1 MKAIFSSLYGRIS
14 VMFLILLL
22 ALSLTQL
29 LVSVDSARNFSRES
43 DQSLNRHL
51 ARNLVQTFQPV
62 LADGLNKEA
71 MAGQIHDLMVFNPRV
86 EIYLLDA
93 EGGVLAWFSGNKP
106 LKRMAVDMA
115 PIHEF
120 VKGGDSLALPIFGD
134 DPRTDGKAKP
144 FSAAPIRIGQE
155 PGYLYLILGG
165 EQYESIAGMVENSY
179 IIRNSVISLV
189 VTFLALGV
197 VGLIVFFL
205 LTKRLRI
212 MQAAVRAFERGEY
225 GERVPESQ
233 ADEIG
238 QLGRAFNDMAQR
250 VEANLDE
257 IQRSDKLRR
266 ELVANVSHDLR
277 SPLASVQGYLET
289 ILLKD
294 PQLSAEERK
303 RFLKIIHTN
312 VVRLSTLVNEL
323 FELSRLEARQTEPHL
338 EPISLGEL
346 VQDVVVK
353 FQPQAKE
360 RRISLG
366 ASSPP
371 VLAFVEAD
379 IGMIERVLSNLIENA
394 LRYTPEQ
401 GQVQVTLA
409 AENGIVN
416 VRVCDTGYGI
426 PAQDLPHVFDRFYRV
441 DKSRSRHSGGSG
453 IGLAIVKRI
462 LEMHQ
467 SNIVVESS
475 SPAGTV
481 FAFQL
486 PIIPP
491 RSIGAEGPANPAC

>member
-1 MKAIFSSLYGRIS
+1 
-14 VMFLILLL
+14 MFLVLLL
-22 ALSLTQL
+22 VLSLTQL

-51 ARNLVQTFQPV
+51 ARDLVKTFQPA
-62 LADGLNKEA
+62 LANGLNRDA
-71 MAGQIHDLMVFNPRV
+71 MAGQIHDLMIFNPRV
-86 EIYLLDA
+86 EIYLLNA
-93 EGGVLAWFSGNKP
+93 EGRVLAWFSGDKP
-106 LKRMAVDMA
+106 LKRTAVDVA
-115 PIHEF
+115 PIRNF
-120 VKGGDSLALPIFGD
+120 VKGGDSLALPVFGD
-134 DPRTDGKAKP
+134 DPRTRGKVKP

-155 PGYLYLILGG
+155 QGYLYLILGG
-165 EQYESIAGMVENSY
+165 EQYESIAGMVESSY

-189 VTFLALGV
+189 VTFVLLGV
-197 VGLIVFFL
+197 VGLIVFFV

-225 GERVPESQ
+225 GERVPESRE
-233 ADEIG
+233 DEIG
-238 QLGRAFNDMAQR
+238 QLGRALNDMAQR
-250 VEANLDE
+250 VEATLDE

-294 PQLSAEERK
+294 SQLNAEERE
-303 RFLKIIHTN
+303 RFLNIIHTN
-312 VVRLSTLVNEL
+312 VVKLSTLVNEL
-323 FELSRLEARQTEPHL
+323 FELSRLEARQIEPKL

-360 RRISLG
+360 RRITLG

-371 VLAFVEAD
+371 DLAFVEAD

-401 GQVQVTLA
+401 GKVQVTLA
-409 AENGIVN
+409 AEDGYLK
-416 VRVCDTGYGI
+416 VRVSDTGYGI
-426 PAQDLPHVFDRFYRV
+426 PPQDLPHVFDRFYRV
-441 DKSRSRHSGGSG
+441 DKSRSRNSGGSG

-462 LEMHQ
+462 LEMHE
-467 SNIVVESS
+467 SNIVVEST

-481 FAFQL
+481 FAFRL
-486 PIIPP
+486 PIIPS
-491 RSIGAEGPANPAC
+491 RFVGAPSPANSGS